1 MRLST
6 RIHDRDAAGFVHVYP
21 VVSRRAR
28 GVSVGVNLNTNNACN
43 WRCVYCQV
51 PDLVRGAAPEIDLEL
66 VETELRTLL
75 DAIVNGDYMERH
87 VPADS
92 RRLNDIALSGNGEPT
107 TSKQIDQ
114 VIDLITR
121 VLADFSLLGQVKL
134 VLITNGSLI
143 DRPEVGRALA
153 AMAKAN
159 GEVWFKLDSATPEGR
174 EQLNDAQIPTERV
187 KSNLILAAGLC
198 PTRIQTI
205 AVGFDGES
213 PSEAEQRSYVELL
226 AAVLESGA
234 ELRDVLLY
242 GLERVSY
249 QPEASRLS
257 KLPLEW
263 LEAFAARIEAGT
275 GLPVSVHP

>member
-6 RIHDRDAAGFVHVYP
+6 KIHDRDAAGFVHVYP

-28 GVSVGVNLNTNNACN
+28 GVSIGVNLNTNNACN
-43 WRCVYCQV
+43 WRCAYCQV
-51 PDLVRGAAPEIDLEL
+51 PDLVLGAAPEIDLDL
-66 VETELRTLL
+66 LETELRTFL
-75 DAIVNGDYMERH
+75 DAVVNGDYLERQ

-107 TSKQIDQ
+107 TSKQIDA
-114 VIDLITR
+114 VLERVTK
-121 VLADFSLLGQVKL
+121 VLAEFDLLGRVKL

-153 AMAKAN
+153 AMARAN

-174 EQLNDAQIPTERV
+174 NRLNDARIPTERV
-187 KSNLILAAGLC
+187 KANLILSASLC
-198 PTRIQTI
+198 PTYIQTI
-205 AVGFDGES
+205 AVGFDGEP
-213 PSEAEQRSYVELL
+213 PSESEQLAYIELL
-226 AAVLESGA
+226 ASVLASGA

-249 QPEASRLS
+249 QPEASRLT
-257 KLPLEW
+257 KLSTEW
-263 LEAFAARIEAGT
+263 LEAFGARIEAGT
-275 GLPVSVHP
+275 GLLVSVHP